1 MSHHHAK
8 LPAWYTLIGFSLFHQ
23 LIDQHCHVGQPPRV
37 SKKMGRLPLFTLA
50 DSNSQWPQRGSIFLF
65 FFFFTTEISY
75 LIIGLWHL
83 LEPIPLWRENSLC
96 AAQLKPLQFVNLPLP
111 VPGPPGGRAWC
122 AVSDSES
129 LHPRGQTTGWGR
141 AIPRCL
147 VQQAPKQGANAA
159 LAFHNI
165 YLMCWHISGVLN
177 SARGISVLMN
187 PLRFNSTREN
197 VQ

>member
-23 LIDQHCHVGQPPRV
+23 LIDQHCHVGQPPRA
-37 SKKMGRLPLFTLA
+37 SKKMGKLPFFTLT
-50 DSNSQWPQRGSIFLF
+50 DSNSRWLQRGSF
-65 FFFFTTEISY
+65 FFSLFFFTTEISY

-111 VPGPPGGRAWC
+111 VPGPPRGKPDVQWVTQIPCTLEDRPQGEGRAM
-122 AVSDSES
+122 
-129 LHPRGQTTGWGR
+129 PRR
-141 AIPRCL
+141 L
-147 VQQAPKQGANAA
+147 VQQAPKQGMNAA
-159 LAFHNI
+159 MAFHNS
-165 YLMCWHISGVLN
+165 YLICWHISGVSN
-177 SARGISVLMN
+177 SARGILFTWILAVKIHLKK
-187 PLRFNSTREN
+187 